1 LQQTKKSLDKISEQ
15 ERNRLCCWKSILA
28 ASLHPAWL
36 PQHGKVQGKNLGV
49 VPDSVPQIFGPPWL
63 NINKTK

>member
-1 LQQTKKSLDKISEQ
+1 VSAPQNLNKIKKLLDKISKR
-15 ERNRLCCWKSILA
+15 ERNRFRCWKSIPA

-49 VPDSVPQIFGPPWL
+49 CP
-63 NINKTK
+63 